1 MKKNKVK
8 EEYEEMLEEY
18 DQVAEVDI
26 SEEEIYE
33 DEPSEDED
41 DLEMIDIENEED
53 DQDDEEKTSDKSKFI
68 HIGFAILVV
77 LIIGIMIFV
86 IHKWDLG
93 KKIKYT
99 DEDIEKQKSGY
110 WDSES
115 LDFPIYFNPA
125 DNEGYVDD
133 GQLNIIMLGD
143 ETVGN
148 VEDSSSLAYK
158 VKEITGGNV
167 MSAQYEGMT
176 FSISEKTYNIPEDAF
191 STYYFVT
198 CLINNDFYLAENALN
213 SMSDDIKQKYSD
225 FLYWARYLDYS
236 TADIIVLCAGRNDYL
251 LGRPLEGEDKYS
263 EQEFGTPNSIS
274 GGLDLTIKMLRATY
288 PNAQIIVCSPSFFLT
303 EDENGQLVGA
313 DVKNNGN
320 GGVGE
325 YIVNMA
331 NVAQQDS
338 VTFVDNYF
346 GIKFNASNYE
356 EYIDEN
362 GNPND
367 KANQLIAEHLT
378 NYFYYNLEKGA
389 K

>member
-8 EEYEEMLEEY
+8 EECEEMLEEY
-18 DQVAEVDI
+18 DQVAEGDI

-53 DQDDEEKTSDKSKFI
+53 DQDEEEKTSDKSKFI

-86 IHKWDLG
+86 IHRWDLG

-198 CLINNDFYLAENALN
+198 CLINNDFYLAENALS

-251 LGRPLEGEDKYS
+251 QGRPLEGEDKYS
-263 EQEFGTPNSIS
+263 EQPFGTPNSIS
-274 GGLDLTIKMLRATY
+274 GGLDLTIRMLKSTY

-303 EDENGQLVGA
+303 EDENGSLVGA
-313 DVKNNGN
+313 DIKNNGY

-325 YIVNMA
+325 YVVNMA
-331 NVAQQDS
+331 GVASDES

-378 NYFYYNLEKGA
+378 NYFYYNLKKGA

>member
-18 DQVAEVDI
+18 DQVAEGDI
-26 SEEEIYE
+26 SEEEIHE

-53 DQDDEEKTSDKSKFI
+53 DQDEEEKSTDKSKFI

-86 IHKWDLG
+86 IHRWDLG

-176 FSISEKTYNIPEDAF
+176 FSISEKTYNNPEDAF

-236 TADIIVLCAGRNDYL
+236 TADVIVLCAGRNDYL
-251 LGRPLEGEDKYS
+251 QGRPLEGEDKYS
-263 EQEFGTPNSIS
+263 EQPFGTPNSIS
-274 GGLDLTIKMLRATY
+274 GGLDLTIRMLKSTY

-303 EDENGQLVGA
+303 EDENGSLVGA
-313 DVKNNGN
+313 DIKNNGY

-325 YIVNMA
+325 YVVNMA
-331 NVAQQDS
+331 GVASEES

-378 NYFYYNLEKGA
+378 NYFYYNLKKGA

>member
-18 DQVAEVDI
+18 DQVAEGDI

-53 DQDDEEKTSDKSKFI
+53 DQDEEEKSSDKSKFI

-86 IHKWDLG
+86 IHRWDLG

-236 TADIIVLCAGRNDYL
+236 TADVIVLCAGRNDYL
-251 LGRPLEGEDKYS
+251 QGRPLEGEDKYS
-263 EQEFGTPNSIS
+263 EQPFGTPNSIT
-274 GGLDLTIKMLRATY
+274 GGLDLTIRMLKSTY

-303 EDENGQLVGA
+303 EDENGSLVGA
-313 DVKNNGN
+313 DIKNNGY

-325 YIVNMA
+325 YVVNMA
-331 NVAQQDS
+331 GVASDES

>member
-1 MKKNKVK
+1 MTQHAVLKAQILSEAVPYMQEYHDKIVVVK
-8 EEYEEMLEEY
+8 YGGNAM
-18 DQVAEVDI
+18 VNEVLIDNVI
-26 SEEEIYE
+26 NDVCLMNLVGIHVILVHGGGPEINNALKRAHKE
-33 DEPSEDED
+33 
-41 DLEMIDIENEED
+41 
-53 DQDDEEKTSDKSKFI
+53 SKFI
-68 HIGFAILVV
+68 NGLR
-77 LIIGIMIFV
+77 
-86 IHKWDLG
+86 
-93 KKIKYT
+93 YT

-236 TADIIVLCAGRNDYL
+236 TADVIVLCAGRNDYL
-251 LGRPLEGEDKYS
+251 QGRPLEGEDKYS
-263 EQEFGTPNSIS
+263 EQPFGTPNSIS
-274 GGLDLTIKMLRATY
+274 GGLDLTIRMLKSTY

-303 EDENGQLVGA
+303 EDEDGKLVGA
-313 DVKNNGN
+313 DIKNNGY

-325 YIVNMA
+325 YVVNMA
-331 NVAQQDS
+331 GVASDES

-378 NYFYYNLEKGA
+378 NYFYYNLKKGA

>member
-18 DQVAEVDI
+18 DQVAEGDI

-53 DQDDEEKTSDKSKFI
+53 DQDEEEKTSDKSKFI

-86 IHKWDLG
+86 IHRWNQG
-93 KKIKYT
+93 KKIVYT
-99 DEDIEKQKSGY
+99 EEDIEKQNNGH
-110 WDSES
+110 WDTES

-198 CLINNDFYLAENALN
+198 CLINNDFYLAENALS

-225 FLYWARYLDYS
+225 FFYWARYLDYS

-251 LGRPLEGEDKYS
+251 QGRSLEGEDKYS
-263 EQEFGTPNSIS
+263 EQPFGTPNSIS
-274 GGLDLTIKMLRATY
+274 GGLDLTIRMLKSTY

-303 EDENGQLVGA
+303 KDEDGKLVGA

-325 YIVNMA
+325 YVVNMA
-331 NVAQQDS
+331 GVASEES

-378 NYFYYNLEKGA
+378 NYFYYNLKKGA

>member
-18 DQVAEVDI
+18 DQVAEGDI

-53 DQDDEEKTSDKSKFI
+53 DQDEEEKTSDKSKFI

-86 IHKWDLG
+86 IHRWDLG

-251 LGRPLEGEDKYS
+251 QGRPLEGEDKYS
-263 EQEFGTPNSIS
+263 EQPFGTPNSIS
-274 GGLDLTIKMLRATY
+274 GGLDLTIRMLKSTY

-303 EDENGQLVGA
+303 EDENGSLVGA
-313 DVKNNGN
+313 DIKNNGY

-325 YIVNMA
+325 YVVNMA
-331 NVAQQDS
+331 GVASDES

-378 NYFYYNLEKGA
+378 NYFYYNLKKGA